1 MSISSKIAK
10 LQMRALSHLNKYFY
24 KYRYRL
30 MLGMLWVTLSNLFAI
45 LPAQSV
51 RIVIDL
57 IKENLATYRLFE
69 GSQLNAA
76 LYHFIGIT
84 ILYFSVVIIGLAL
97 LRGFFMYMMRQS
109 LIVMSRLVEYDLKN
123 EIFSHYQTLD
133 QNFYR
138 KNNTGDLMARIS
150 EDVSRVRMYIG
161 PAIMYTVNLAVTFI
175 VVLWAMFSVSAKLSF
190 WVLIPLP
197 FLSYSIFYVNTLIN
211 KRSDAIQS
219 KLSDLTTFVQ
229 EAFSGIRVLKAFAR
243 ENASQEDFFVE
254 THEYKQKQ
262 LHLARVEALFFPLM
276 FFLTGFSSIIT
287 IFVGGLMVIDGEIT
301 IGNIAEFTIYIN
313 MLTWPVASVGWVS
326 SLIQRADASQK
337 RINEFL
343 FTKPEIVSQTQ
354 NEFYFKEKIEFKN
367 VSYTYPGKTK
377 AAIENL
383 NFTINKG
390 TRFGILG
397 STGSGKSSLLSLI
410 LRIFDAKEG
419 EILIDGINI
428 KDIDLKK
435 FKQQI
440 GYVPQ
445 DVFLFSDSIYNNI
458 LLGVETIDQNTK
470 SKVEQAAKQAALSDN
485 IEGFKDKYKTML
497 GERGITLSGGQK
509 QRVAIARAFIKNPEI
524 FIFDDCLSA
533 LDTKTEAEIL
543 ENIKAIGSQKTVITV
558 SHRPSSL
565 KDCDYIL
572 VLNEGAV
579 IEEGTH
585 EELINKMG
593 VYQEIFN
600 KQLSTD
606 NVLN

>member
-1 MSISSKIAK
+1 
-10 LQMRALSHLNKYFY
+10 
-24 KYRYRL
+24 
-30 MLGMLWVTLSNLFAI
+30 MLGMLWVALSNLFAI
-45 LPAQSV
+45 FPAQSV

-69 GSQLNAA
+69 GSKLNGA

-84 ILYFSVVIIGLAL
+84 ILYFSVIIISLAL

-123 EIFSHYQTLD
+123 EIFNHYQILG

-138 KNNTGDLMARIS
+138 QNNTGDLMARIS

-161 PAIMYTVNLAVTFI
+161 PAVMYAVNLAVTFI

-190 WVLIPLP
+190 WVLLPLP

-243 ENASQEDFFVE
+243 ESASQQDFFEE
-254 THEYKQKQ
+254 TDEYKKKQ
-262 LHLARVEALFFPLM
+262 LHLAKVEALFFPLM

-287 IFVGGLMVIDGEIT
+287 IFIGGLMVIKGEIT

-313 MLTWPVASVGWVS
+313 MLTWPVASLGWVS

-343 FTKPEIVSQTQ
+343 FTKPEIVSQSQ
-354 NEFYFKEKIEFKN
+354 DEFSFSEKIEFKN
-367 VSYTYPGKTK
+367 VVYTYPGKTK
-377 AAIENL
+377 PAL
-383 NFTINKG
+383 QSLDFTIKKG
-390 TRFGILG
+390 SRFGILG
-397 STGSGKSSLLSLI
+397 STGSGKTSLLNLL
-410 LRIFDAKEG
+410 LRAFDANEG
-419 EILIDGINI
+419 EILIDGKNI
-428 KDIDLKK
+428 KNIDLKR
-435 FKQQI
+435 FKQLI

-458 LLGVETIDQNTK
+458 LLGVESIDTNTK
-470 SKVEQAAKQAALSDN
+470 TKVELAAKQAALSAN
-485 IEGFKDKYKTML
+485 IDGFKDKYETML

-543 ENIKAIGSQKTVITV
+543 ENIKAIGENKTVITV

-565 KDCDYIL
+565 KDCDYII
-572 VLNEGAV
+572 VLDEGAV

-585 EELINKMG
+585 NDLIKKQG
-593 VYQEIFN
+593 VYKEIFD
-600 KQLSTD
+600 KQLSAD
-606 NVLN
+606 NVLNK

>member
-1 MSISSKIAK
+1 
-10 LQMRALSHLNKYFY
+10 
-24 KYRYRL
+24 
-30 MLGMLWVTLSNLFAI
+30 MLWVALSNLFAI
-45 LPAQSV
+45 FPAQSV

-57 IKENLATYRLFE
+57 IKENLATYRLFD
-69 GSQLNAA
+69 GSQLNTA

-84 ILYFSVVIIGLAL
+84 ILYFSIIIIGLAL

-123 EIFSHYQTLD
+123 EIFNHYQLLG

-138 KNNTGDLMARIS
+138 QNNTGDLMARIS
-150 EDVSRVRMYIG
+150 EDVGRVRMYIG

-243 ENASQEDFFVE
+243 ENASQLDFFAE
-254 THEYKQKQ
+254 TDEYKQKQ
-262 LHLARVEALFFPLM
+262 LHLAKVEALFFPLM

-313 MLTWPVASVGWVS
+313 MLTWPVASLGWVS

-343 FTKPEIVSQTQ
+343 LTKPEILSQSAD
-354 NEFYFKEKIEFKN
+354 EFSFKEKIEFRN

-377 AAIENL
+377 AAIVKL

-397 STGSGKSSLLSLI
+397 STGSGKTSLISLI
-410 LRIFDAKEG
+410 LRVFDVKNG
-419 EILIDGINI
+419 EILIDGKDI

-458 LLGVETIDQNTK
+458 LLGVETIDKSTK
-470 SKVEQAAKQAALSDN
+470 DKVEIAAKQAALSDN
-485 IEGFKDKYKTML
+485 IEGFKDKYETML

-543 ENIKAIGSQKTVITV
+543 ENIKAIGNNKTVITV

-565 KDCDYIL
+565 KDSDYIL
-572 VLNEGAV
+572 VLDEGAV

-585 EELINKMG
+585 DNLIIKQG
-593 VYQEIFN
+593 VYKEIYY
-600 KQLSTD
+600 KQLSAE
-606 NVLN
+606 NVSN

>member
-1 MSISSKIAK
+1 MG
-10 LQMRALSHLNKYFY
+10 ALSHLNKYFY

-30 MLGMLWVTLSNLFAI
+30 ILGMLWVALSNLFAI
-45 LPAQSV
+45 FPAQSV

-57 IKENLATYRLFE
+57 IKENLATYRLFD
-69 GSQLNAA
+69 GSQLNTA

-84 ILYFSVVIIGLAL
+84 ILYFSIIIIGLAL

-123 EIFSHYQTLD
+123 EIFNHYQLLG

-138 KNNTGDLMARIS
+138 QNNTGDLMARIS
-150 EDVSRVRMYIG
+150 EDVGRVRMYIG

-243 ENASQEDFFVE
+243 ENASQLDFFAE
-254 THEYKQKQ
+254 TDEYKQKQ
-262 LHLARVEALFFPLM
+262 LHLAKVEALFFPLM

-313 MLTWPVASVGWVS
+313 MLTWPVASLGWVS

-343 FTKPEIVSQTQ
+343 LTKPEILSQSAD
-354 NEFYFKEKIEFKN
+354 EFSFKEKIEFRN

-377 AAIENL
+377 AAIVKL

-397 STGSGKSSLLSLI
+397 STGSGKTSLISLI
-410 LRIFDAKEG
+410 LRVFDVKNG
-419 EILIDGINI
+419 EILIDGKDI

-458 LLGVETIDQNTK
+458 LLGVETIDKSTK
-470 SKVEQAAKQAALSDN
+470 DKVEIAAKQAALSDN
-485 IEGFKDKYKTML
+485 IEGFKDKYETML

-543 ENIKAIGSQKTVITV
+543 ENIKAIGNNKTVITV

-565 KDCDYIL
+565 KDSDYIL
-572 VLNEGAV
+572 VLDEGAV

-585 EELINKMG
+585 DNLIIKQG
-593 VYQEIFN
+593 VYKEIYY
-600 KQLSTD
+600 KQLSAE
-606 NVLN
+606 NVSN